1 MPNKKYR
8 TLKEAAHFIGEPV
21 ERVRQ
26 RVNERELPSKY
37 INGQLM
43 IPAIPLNDFYYDHLL
58 KVKKKPRSS
67 SKQKPQTAGPD
78 ISSGTERF
86 DEDAWVATAFHAG
99 RLVRMSPVQ
108 IHKLSLE
115 GKIRTL
121 EKGNK
126 TLYLKSDLETL
137 AAGMKMSNETKSDLG
152 SIVQADQEP
161 KTSIDRSEDSVP
173 TERLDPSVGSD
184 ENAAQIDSDES
195 KVPEKG
201 LVFHDF
207 LKHFERVQQEVAKD
221 LELVDKPTAPASE
234 LQAQTGDSVRIAHLG
249 RELKQERELHKQD
262 KANAQQEISQLD
274 AEITK
279 LRSDLESE
287 WAQIAE
293 NAKRAEE
300 LQVKLEEERNRR
312 LAAEKLADLS
322 GSESKIRDKY
332 DQQLANMKLR
342 MADMKREYTAE
353 IKILEDDLEEERTK
367 RLQSER
373 RADDLEDKFHTPKT
387 TWQSDREI
395 DLEHDL
401 ALEREGRK
409 QDNVDAQHEID
420 QLNVELEI
428 FLRDSGESSS
438 LREES
443 EKEKSR
449 RINNE
454 KHLTD
459 LMSKLESNEARRR
472 ELEKSLSL
480 LEGKVLRLEKEASVL
495 NEVRKLLGAEA
506 HVQVM
511 PEEIGSPKPS
521 IADDPSQ
528 QDLLLKTPFGQ
539 RAFHPPFPLTDREV
553 ELLRLVAGV
562 DEITA
567 EQIRKRIGRRR
578 AVEDLNELLDR
589 LETEGA
595 NPIKEINDR
604 YSFHPDNLPSE

>member
-1 MPNKKYR
+1 
-8 TLKEAAHFIGEPV
+8 
-21 ERVRQ
+21 
-26 RVNERELPSKY
+26 
-37 INGQLM
+37 M
-43 IPAIPLNDFYYDHLL
+43 IPAIPLRDFYYDHLL

-67 SKQKPQTAGPD
+67 SKQKPQIAGPD

-201 LVFHDF
+201 LVFHNF

-221 LELVDKPTAPASE
+221 LELVEKPTAPASE

-262 KANAQQEISQLD
+262 KANAQQEISNLD

-279 LRSDLESE
+279 LRSDLEAE
-287 WAQIAE
+287 WAQTTE
-293 NAKRAEE
+293 NVKRAE
-300 LQVKLEEERNRR
+300 QYQAKLAEERNRR
-312 LAAEKLADLS
+312 LAAEKLSIANLS
-322 GSESKIRDKY
+322 GSETKTRDEY
-332 DQQLANMKLR
+332 DQQLAAMRRKI
-342 MADMKREYTAE
+342 ADMQREYTAE
-353 IKILEDDLEEERTK
+353 IKILEDDLEEERVRRTQ
-367 RLQSER
+367 RER
-373 RADDLEDKFHTPKT
+373 RAEAPGDEIHTPRT
-387 TWQSDREI
+387 NWQSDREV

-401 ALEREGRK
+401 ALEHEGRK
-409 QDNVDAQHEID
+409 QDNLDAQYEID
-420 QLNVELEI
+420 QINEELENV
-428 FLRDSGESSS
+428 RSDSGQSSI
-438 LREES
+438 LREKL
-443 EKEKSR
+443 EKEKSKR
-449 RINNE
+449 VNSEER
-454 KHLTD
+454 LTD
-459 LMSKLESNEARRR
+459 MMSTLESNEARRE

-495 NEVRKLLGAEA
+495 NEVRKLLGAES
-506 HVQVM
+506 HIQVM

-521 IADDPSQ
+521 MADDSSQ
-528 QDLLLKTPFGQ
+528 QDLLLTTPFGQ

-578 AVEDLNELLDR
+578 AIEDLNELLDR

>member
-1 MPNKKYR
+1 
-8 TLKEAAHFIGEPV
+8 
-21 ERVRQ
+21 
-26 RVNERELPSKY
+26 
-37 INGQLM
+37 
-43 IPAIPLNDFYYDHLL
+43 
-58 KVKKKPRSS
+58 
-67 SKQKPQTAGPD
+67 
-78 ISSGTERF
+78 
-86 DEDAWVATAFHAG
+86 
-99 RLVRMSPVQ
+99 
-108 IHKLSLE
+108 
-115 GKIRTL
+115 
-121 EKGNK
+121 
-126 TLYLKSDLETL
+126 
-137 AAGMKMSNETKSDLG
+137 
-152 SIVQADQEP
+152 
-161 KTSIDRSEDSVP
+161 
-173 TERLDPSVGSD
+173 
-184 ENAAQIDSDES
+184 
-195 KVPEKG
+195 
-201 LVFHDF
+201 
-207 LKHFERVQQEVAKD
+207 
-221 LELVDKPTAPASE
+221 
-234 LQAQTGDSVRIAHLG
+234 
-249 RELKQERELHKQD
+249 
-262 KANAQQEISQLD
+262 
-274 AEITK
+274 
-279 LRSDLESE
+279 
-287 WAQIAE
+287 
-293 NAKRAEE
+293 
-300 LQVKLEEERNRR
+300 
-312 LAAEKLADLS
+312 
-322 GSESKIRDKY
+322 
-332 DQQLANMKLR
+332 

-387 TWQSDREI
+387 SWQSDREI